1 RILIL
6 KTKLIRITTIPLSL
20 KVLLR
25 GQLKYMSNFFDV
37 IGISSNDKELEEL
50 KNDEGITVV
59 AIEMSRKITPI
70 QDVKSLW
77 NTYRFLKREKPSIVH
92 THTPKAGIVGM
103 LGAKLAG
110 VPIRLHTVAGLPLME
125 ATGIK

>member
-1 RILIL
+1 
-6 KTKLIRITTIPLSL
+6 
-20 KVLLR
+20 
-25 GQLKYMSNFFDV
+25 YMSNFFDV

-125 ATGIK
+125 ATGIKRKILDFVEKVTYA